1 MKAQYPE
8 YGTAESPSLVTLRDR
23 GFNPIGIT
31 TMMLEETFI
40 FETEEEAITA
50 FTTLENTPTGNSILQ
65 GWWYGKELFK
75 TIREEYVNFNHEGK
89 EYEAPIVYWLL

>member
-1 MKAQYPE
+1 MKAEYPE
-8 YGTAESPSLVTLRDR
+8 FSTAQSPSLITLRDN

-31 TMMLEETFI
+31 VINHLEVFI
-40 FETEEEAITA
+40 FEETNEAITA
-50 FTTLENTPTGNSILQ
+50 YRQLEVDNEILQ

-89 EYEAPIVYWLL
+89 EYDAPIVYWLL